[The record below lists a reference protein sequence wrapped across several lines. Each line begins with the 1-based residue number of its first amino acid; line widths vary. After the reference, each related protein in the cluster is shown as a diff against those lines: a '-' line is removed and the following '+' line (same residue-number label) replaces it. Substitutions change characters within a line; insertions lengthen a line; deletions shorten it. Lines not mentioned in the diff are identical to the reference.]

1 MKTLIVVSGGDAP
14 GINTAIAQFTRLAT
28 ANGDMVVGAVG
39 GFEGALAGHIAPVKP
54 VLIAPWA
61 SRGGSYLQSSRA
73 PVLSEPDAQ
82 TRFTSLLSNH
92 KIDNLLLLGGDGTQR
107 FVAPLMAE
115 WGTPYIGIPTTIDN
129 DVPGTENTIGF
140 DSACNFAH
148 HAIDNLL
155 MVALSLTGRIYTIE
169 TLGGDTG
176 FIALGVALAVGA
188 QAVLIPEYA
197 YTNEWL
203 TQRLLD
209 IVTRDNYALV
219 VLSEG
224 IRGSRT
230 IAQDIRQWTGLYCRD
245 TRLGH
250 GQRGAIPTH
259 QDRLLAVQMGRVAYE
274 ALRSGKQAG
283 MTAVHQGNVMLET
296 TPIAGLPPRI
306 PDRQWYNDVNGLS
319 G

>member
-14 GINTAIAQFTRLAT
+14 GINAAIAQFTRLAA

-155 MVALSLTGRIYTIE
+155 MVALSLTGRIYTVE

-176 FIALGVALAVGA
+176 FIALEVALAAGA
-188 QAVLIPEYA
+188 QVVLIPEYD
-197 YTNEWL
+197 YTKAWL
-203 TQRLLD
+203 TQRLQA

-224 IRGSRT
+224 ISGSRT
-230 IAQDIRQWTGLYCRD
+230 IAEDIREWTGLYCRD

-250 GQRGAIPTH
+250 GQRGTNPSH
-259 QDRLLAVQMGRVAYE
+259 QDRMLAAQMARVAYD
-274 ALRSGKQAG
+274 ALRGSEKVG
-283 MTAVHQGNVMLET
+283 MTAVRQGKISLVT
-296 TPIAGLPPRI
+296 APIAGLPPRI